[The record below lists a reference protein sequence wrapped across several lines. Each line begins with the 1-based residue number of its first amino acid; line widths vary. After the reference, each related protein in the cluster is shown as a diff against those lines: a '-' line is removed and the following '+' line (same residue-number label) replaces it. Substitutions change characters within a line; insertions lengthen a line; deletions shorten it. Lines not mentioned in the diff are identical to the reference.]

1 MVTEVSICNM
11 ALSHVG
17 GRGRI
22 SSLSEASEEARQCS
36 LHYRQARD
44 ETLRALPW
52 PFAAKRKAL
61 ALTGEP
67 PPPGWA
73 FSYEYPADCLAPRY
87 LSPASRGGDAP
98 PFEVGVS
105 SDLSR
110 RLIHSDAAAPVL
122 VYTARVTNPALF
134 DPMFASAL
142 ALRLAAYVAMPL
154 TGRQEAA
161 QALSVSF
168 ARALDAAAAAAL
180 NEANPSAPRDA
191 EWIRA
196 RG

>member
-11 ALSHVG
+11 ALSHLG

-36 LHYRQARD
+36 LHYRSARD

-52 PFAAKRKAL
+52 PFAAKRKSL

-67 PPPGWA
+67 PPPGWG
-73 FSYEYPADCLAPRY
+73 FSCEYPADCLAPRY
-87 LSPASRGGDAP
+87 LAPPARGEASP

-110 RLIHSDAAAPVL
+110 RLIHADVASPVL
-122 VYTARVTNPALF
+122 VYTARVANPALF

-142 ALRLAAYVAMPL
+142 AFRLAAYVAMPL
-154 TGRQEAA
+154 TGRVETM
-161 QALSVSF
+161 QALTALF

-180 NEANPSAPRDA
+180 NEANPPAARDA